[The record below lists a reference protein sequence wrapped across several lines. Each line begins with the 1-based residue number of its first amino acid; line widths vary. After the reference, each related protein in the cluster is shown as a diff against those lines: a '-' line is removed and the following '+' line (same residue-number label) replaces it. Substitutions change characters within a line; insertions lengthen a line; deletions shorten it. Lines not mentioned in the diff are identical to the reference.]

1 MSEQAEQPTGKKVD
15 EEFKRRIAE
24 EKKRAEDE
32 GERGPPPADL
42 LTLIASLAG
51 QATIHLGLVEHP
63 IEKKVEKDLA
73 QARYT
78 IDLIGV
84 LEEKTR
90 GNLDEEEKAVLSH
103 LLTDLRMRYVE
114 ASK

>member
-1 MSEQAEQPTGKKVD
+1 MATEANVPK
-15 EEFKRRIAE
+15 
-24 EKKRAEDE
+24 
-32 GERGPPPADL
+32 ADF
-42 LTLIASLAG
+42 LTLVASLAG

-63 IEKKVEKDLA
+63 IKKKVETDLR

-78 IDLIGV
+78 IDLLGV

-90 GNLDEEEKAVLSH
+90 GNLTDEEQRVLAH
-103 LLTDLRMRYVE
+103 VLTDLRLRYVE